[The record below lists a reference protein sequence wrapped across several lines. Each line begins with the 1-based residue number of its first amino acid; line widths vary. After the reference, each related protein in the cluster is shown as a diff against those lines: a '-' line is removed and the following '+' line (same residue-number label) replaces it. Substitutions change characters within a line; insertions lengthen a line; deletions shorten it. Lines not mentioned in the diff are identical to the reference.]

1 VHLQQKWLIT
11 SLDAFRGALPAGQ
24 DEIILP
30 LSSATVRRHHAVLY
44 LIVGST
50 VQKRHRHTG
59 RSAMKNHR
67 DKGTGASDIGGETE
81 SWDRSAGEEED
92 QGNLTN
98 LDVNTLRGSVRTMEL
113 CFFQLYSVNE
123 QRVMGQN
130 EIQEVTLEHRKTI
143 LTVRVVES
151 EKRLSKEI

>member
-1 VHLQQKWLIT
+1 
-11 SLDAFRGALPAGQ
+11 
-24 DEIILP
+24 
-30 LSSATVRRHHAVLY
+30 
-44 LIVGST
+44 
-50 VQKRHRHTG
+50 
-59 RSAMKNHR
+59 MKNHR
-67 DKGTGASDIGGETE
+67 DKGTGASDIAGETE
-81 SWDRSAGEEED
+81 SWDCSAGEEED

-151 EKRLSKEI
+151 KKRLSKEI

>member
-1 VHLQQKWLIT
+1 
-11 SLDAFRGALPAGQ
+11 
-24 DEIILP
+24 
-30 LSSATVRRHHAVLY
+30 
-44 LIVGST
+44 
-50 VQKRHRHTG
+50 
-59 RSAMKNHR
+59 
-67 DKGTGASDIGGETE
+67 
-81 SWDRSAGEEED
+81 
-92 QGNLTN
+92 
-98 LDVNTLRGSVRTMEL
+98 MEM